1 MKRLHIIGHKGHG
14 KTRLIVDLLR
24 EFTMRGMCVGAIKH
38 THHRHEFDTPG
49 KDSYEH
55 RMAGASPVGLVSS
68 SMCAVFWPSTG
79 QESEERY
86 DAFGPLFTRCDFV
99 LVEGDSQTLAPKIEV
114 WRSSQGTRQIADED
128 SSVLAIVTDDEL
140 EIERPTLRRS
150 DVPALADWI
159 LHVLSVR
166 AAQS

>member
-24 EFTMRGMCVGAIKH
+24 ELTKRGMCVGSIKH

-55 RMAGASPVGLVSS
+55 RRAGASPVGLVSS
-68 SMCAVFWPSTG
+68 SMCAAFRPSTG

-86 DAFGPLFTRCDFV
+86 DAFGSLFTECDFV

-114 WRSSQGTRQIADED
+114 WRSSQGTARIADED
-128 SSVLAIVTDDEL
+128 SSVLAVVTDDEL
-140 EIERPTLRRS
+140 EIEMSTLRRA

-159 LHVLSVR
+159 LHVLSGK
-166 AAQS
+166 AAES